1 MGYLCQQDGSE
12 PGDLISF
19 LRIRGGG
26 GELIPTS
33 CLTFLP
39 PPLPFPLTLSLT
51 ALPAVFKCII
61 MLPSILLSL
70 ICRVLYSGSTTNKV
84 NYPVSS
90 ILNYH
95 GFVMLNCG
103 TVTTRCQ
110 QNCLHTPFLALES
123 FFLNKHKLAFPS
135 YKPGRLYANQLR
147 VLDTAWK

>member
-1 MGYLCQQDGSE
+1 MGYLCQQDGSK
-12 PGDLISF
+12 PGDLISV
-19 LRIRGGG
+19 LGIRGGG

-51 ALPAVFKCII
+51 ALPAIFKCII
-61 MLPSILLSL
+61 MLPSIWLSL
-70 ICRVLYSGSTTNKV
+70 ICCVFFSGSTANEV

-90 ILNYH
+90 ILNYD
-95 GFVMLNCG
+95 GLVMLNCG
-103 TVTTRCQ
+103 SDNQVPTE
-110 QNCLHTPFLALES
+110 LSHTPFLVLES